1 MDTKQA
7 AWFLRALGD
16 GTRLRI
22 LALLKQG
29 PLKVGDIARTLRRPI
44 STVSRHLRHLHA
56 RGLLEWENVPDGVLY
71 RLTPP
76 DHCLHEQ
83 VLPVVQACLAEMREV
98 QTDHARAAG
107 KRAARGRR

>member
-1 MDTKQA
+1 MDAKQA

-29 PLKVGDIARTLRRPI
+29 PLRVGDIARTLRRPI
-44 STVSRHLRHLHA
+44 TTVSRHLRHLHA

-76 DHCLHEQ
+76 GHCLHEH
-83 VLPVVQACLAEMREV
+83 VLPVVQACLAEMRDV
-98 QTDHARAAG
+98 QADRARASG
-107 KRAARGRR
+107 KRAARPRR